1 MYMQALKD
9 EEIHLLEQTAL
20 KLRAIILQI
29 AHDCPVGIHV
39 GGSISIAEILTSL
52 LFQVMRIDP
61 QDPRFADRDRLIL
74 SKGHANAALVS
85 ALALRGYFPID
96 DLKAFDTLGSPYA
109 MHADGHN
116 VPGTEVSA
124 GSLGHGLSLSVGM
137 ALAGRLDQASWHV
150 YCILGDGE
158 MMEGSVWEA
167 MMSASH
173 YGLDNLTAIV
183 DRNRFSLDGPTASI
197 MEIEPLNEKCQ
208 AFGWHVQTV
217 NGHAINE
224 LVPALLNRTPAK
236 PSIII
241 ANTIKG
247 HGVPSLENRTESH
260 YARLGDEQLEE
271 SLAVIKSQNA

>member
-1 MYMQALKD
+1 MQPITD
-9 EEIHLLEQTAL
+9 EEIRNLDQTTL
-20 KLRAIILQI
+20 KLRETILQI

-52 LFQVMRIDP
+52 LFHVMHVNP
-61 QDPRFADRDRLIL
+61 QDPQFAERDRLVL

-85 ALALRGYFPID
+85 ALALRGFFPLE

-109 MHADGHN
+109 MHADGHL

-137 ALAGRLDQASWHV
+137 ALAGKLDQASWHV

-173 YGLDNLTAIV
+173 YGLDNLTAVI

-197 MEIEPLNEKCQ
+197 MEIEPLKEKCH

-224 LVPALLNRTPAK
+224 LVPALLSRIPDK
-236 PSIII
+236 PSMII

-260 YARLGDEQLEE
+260 YARLGEEQLED
-271 SLAVIKSQNA
+271 SLAVLKSQNA